1 MKSLIAAVFICIFAL
16 FVGCSAPHK
25 TIYHDVTYDYDVDFD
40 FTRIKTYNW
49 VKMPATSRIDEFNQ
63 IRIKRVVNAKLEVLG
78 LKVKIDNPDVFL
90 VMYGGGYKAVDMT
103 VMMDYAVYDVGRL
116 KLAMYDA
123 ESHGEIWWAESRA
136 DLFYEMTPAQ
146 KDEVVEISTQR
157 ILEYYP
163 PSEYPDITL
172 RVPSRTSRNPDNDY

>member
-1 MKSLIAAVFICIFAL
+1 MKSLIAGVFICIFAF

-49 VKMPATSRIDEFNQ
+49 VKMPATLRIDEFNQ
-63 IRIKRVVNAKLEVLG
+63 IRIKRVVNAKLEALG

-172 RVPSRTSRNPDNDY
+172 RVPNRTSRNPDNGY

>member
-1 MKSLIAAVFICIFAL
+1 MKSLNACVIVCLCAL
-16 FVGCSAPHK
+16 FIGCSAPDK
-25 TIYHDVTYDYDVDFD
+25 PIYHDVTYDYDVAVD

-49 VKMPATSRIDEFNQ
+49 VKMPATSRIDDFNQ
-63 IRIKRVVNAKLEVLG
+63 IRIKAVANAKLKLLG
-78 LKVKIDNPDVFL
+78 LKVKVDNPDVLL

-103 VMMDYAVYDVGRL
+103 VLMDYAVYDIGRL

-123 ESHGEIWWAESRA
+123 HSHGEIWWGESRA

-146 KDEVVEISTQR
+146 KDEVVEHSVHR

-163 PSEYPDITL
+163 PPKDEAIEKPAQRMLEYNAPD
-172 RVPSRTSRNPDNDY
+172 P

>member
-1 MKSLIAAVFICIFAL
+1 MKSLNACILICLLAVW
-16 FVGCSAPHK
+16 VGCSAPDK
-25 TIYHDVTYDYDVDFD
+25 PVYHNVTYDYDVKVD

-49 VKMPATSRIDEFNQ
+49 VKMPSTSRLDDFNQ
-63 IRIKRVVNAKLEVLG
+63 IRIRDAVNAQLG
-78 LKVKIDNPDVFL
+78 AKGLTVRVDNPDVFL

-123 ESHGEIWWAESRA
+123 QSHNEIWWGEARA

-146 KDEVVEISTQR
+146 KDEVVETSVR
-157 ILEYYP
+157 KILERYP
-163 PSEYPDITL
+163 PRP
-172 RVPSRTSRNPDNDY
+172 

>member
-1 MKSLIAAVFICIFAL
+1 MKFLNACIIICLLVL
-16 FVGCSAPHK
+16 FLGCSAPDK
-25 TIYHDVTYDYDVDFD
+25 TIYHDVTYDFDVAVD

-49 VKMPATSRIDEFNQ
+49 VTMPATSRIDEFNQ
-63 IRIKRVVNAKLEVLG
+63 IRIKEAVNAQFKALG
-78 LKVKIDNPDVFL
+78 LMVKVDNPDVFL

-123 ESHGEIWWAESRA
+123 ESHNEIWWAESRA
-136 DLFYEMTPAQ
+136 DLFFEMTPVQ
-146 KDEVVEISTQR
+146 KDEVIDNSVQR

-163 PSEYPDITL
+163 PDP
-172 RVPSRTSRNPDNDY
+172 